1 MEMIE
6 VKTAELVGPALD
18 WAVAQAIGA
27 DQVEFGVVGSAAFI
41 ACIHRGT
48 WERNWRPST
57 DWSQGGPLFDRHDIL
72 LGGLTGRPYAVVN
85 NFPNGCGTR
94 QNGPTKLIAACRAVV
109 AAKLGDTVRVPV
121 VMVEGEA

>member
-6 VKTAELVGPALD
+6 VKTAELIGPALD

-27 DQVEFGVVGSAAFI
+27 DQVEFCVVGSAAFI

-57 DWSQGGPLFDRHDIL
+57 DWSQCGPLIEKYDIH
-72 LGGLTGRPYAVVN
+72 
-85 NFPNGCGTR
+85 
-94 QNGPTKLIAACRAVV
+94 IAAPARILTYFKWHAQTKNVHCEDLSLLVAVCRAVV
-109 AAKLGDTVRVPV
+109 SDRLGAVVSVPSRLV
-121 VMVEGEA
+121 